1 MHRWLNVEEYYD
13 QVRSDLWRAVDN
25 WVGLTV
31 SMVALSLS
39 LISQTLAVGMSSSQF
54 R

>member
-13 QVRSDLWRAVDN
+13 QVRSDFWRVVDS
-25 WVGLTV
+25 WVGPAV
-31 SMVALSLS
+31 SMVALSLL
-39 LISQTLAVGMSSSQF
+39 LISQTLVVGMSSSQF